1 MTKLSK
7 RVRHCRAASL
17 MGGKA
22 FAEKMKSLKQSENSN
37 QTAIIETPPPVDP
50 SVAIIP
56 ATVDREIRAFAA
68 ALRHKP
74 RQGEASVQIID
85 MNSS

>member
-7 RVRHCRAASL
+7 RVRQCRAASL
-17 MGGKA
+17 RGGKA
-22 FAEKMKSLKQSENSN
+22 LAEKMKSLKQSKNSN
-37 QTAIIETPPPVDP
+37 QTAIIIETPPPVDP

-56 ATVDREIRAFAA
+56 ATVDREIREFAA

-74 RQGEASVQIID
+74 QQREA
-85 MNSS
+85 